1 MPQYFQVTGNTINL
15 GPIDLPTSWRNI
27 SGLNLLSNAELA
39 IEGWLPEVLVG
50 FEPFDPETEVRRL
63 NAQTVAG
70 DKVNSVYNV
79 RPMTPPELD
88 GVQHGKDQATLA
100 TSAEDTVIVLSA
112 VIDTLVAL
120 GLITLTDIEAIARG
134 KAADLKVLA
143 DRVIS

>member
-1 MPQYFQVTGNTINL
+1 
-15 GPIDLPTSWRNI
+15 
-27 SGLNLLSNAELA
+27 
-39 IEGWLPEVLVG
+39 
-50 FEPFDPETEVRRL
+50 
-63 NAQTVAG
+63 
-70 DKVNSVYNV
+70 
-79 RPMTPPELD
+79 MTPPELD